1 MKIEFSF
8 SGYEVE
14 IVIGPK
20 GLIAMVA
27 LAILCRLDTVL
38 TAIDAITKWVTP

>member
-20 GLIAMVA
+20 GLIAIVA
-27 LAILCRLDTVL
+27 LAILCRLDALL
-38 TAIDAITKWVTP
+38 TAIDTITRWVTP